1 MPKGFGAPYWHLH
14 KGLYSLQQARRQWYL
29 HLHDAYMSLG
39 YTRCKSD
46 WSIYVRKSEIALSI
60 SATSVDNLLIASNSK
75 TKSNLAAMQINKKF
89 AVTDRGDTKWLLGCR
104 IQQWRTHKL
113 LMIDQEQY
121 MTQILSDFSMDNCN
135 AVTDRGDT
143 EWLLGCRIQQ
153 WRTHKLLMIDQ
164 EQYMTQILS
173 DFSMDNCNA
182 VKTPCPMFHLMMEM
196 CPKTDDE
203 RQEVAKL
210 PYCALIGKCMYP
222 LNCMRP
228 DISFAICKLAKFMLN
243 YGPKHFEAV
252 KHLLQYLQ
260 EMHGRG
266 IIYRNLPNPYPI
278 FTSFTD
284 SDWAMSEGHKSN
296 SGFIMQ
302 CANGPL
308 TWSSKQ
314 QVVVVLSSC
323 EVEYIAC
330 SYCAHQVLWLQTL
343 FHKLGFPQTKPTPL
357 YCDN

>member
-39 YTRCKSD
+39 YTQCKSD

-60 SATSVDNLLIASNSK
+60 SATSVNNLLIASNSK

-89 AVTDRGDTKWLLGCR
+89 AVTDRGDTK
-104 IQQWRTHKL
+104 
-113 LMIDQEQY
+113 
-121 MTQILSDFSMDNCN
+121 
-135 AVTDRGDT
+135 
-143 EWLLGCRIQQ
+143 WLLGCRIQQ